1 MDDQRLGK
9 KYLSKLGNIINY
21 VSLPIII
28 LLLWIISTNN
38 EWITTTLLPT
48 VPSVAKAFQSQ
59 IATGQLQE
67 DLVISITRVL
77 KGFLL
82 SSLLGITLGVF
93 MGMSEKM
100 GKFFALTFTSM
111 RQIPMMAWIPL
122 VILWAGIGE
131 QSKVVIIVVASFF
144 PILVNTMN
152 GIRRTDRKLIEVGKM
167 YKLSAWKLFTKA
179 YFPSALPSILIGLKL
194 GLGISWM
201 AVVGAEMIAASSG
214 IGFRINDARS
224 LMQTPIVFSGMIS
237 IAVAGV
243 LMDFI
248 LSIISKLAT
257 PWERRK

>member
-1 MDDQRLGK
+1 MNQKPGK
-9 KYLSKLGNIINY
+9 YYLYKIGNVFNY
-21 VSLPIII
+21 I
-28 LLLWIISTNN
+28 LLPLIIFLLWYAAASNGWIS
-38 EWITTTLLPT
+38 TTLLPT
-48 VPSVAKAFQSQ
+48 IPSVGESFQKQ
-59 IATGQLQE
+59 ITTGQLQG
-67 DLVISITRVL
+67 DLFISITRVIQ
-77 KGFLL
+77 GFLIA
-82 SSLLGITLGVF
+82 SALGITLGVF
-93 MGMSEKM
+93 MGMSEKV
-100 GKFFALTFTSM
+100 GKFFSLTFTSM

-152 GIRRTDRKLIEVGKM
+152 GIKRTDRKLIEVGKM
-167 YKLSAWKLFTKA
+167 YKLSRWKLFTKA
-179 YFPSALPSILIGLKL
+179 YFPSALPSILVGLKL

-243 LMDFI
+243 VMDII
-248 LSIISKLAT
+248 LTILSKLAT